1 MKYMY
6 LHSIS
11 ILFFL
16 PIFFLSC
23 QPKPKDSDAVQ
34 ATAPEII
41 KPTWTQEE
49 AEVKAAVD
57 NLLIAAGNYDLE
69 ALDNLIFNNTNLGI
83 SSLKNGG
90 WSNSVITID
99 EYFEDVKNR
108 NPLPYCEIINDY
120 DILVSEGQMAFVRG
134 DAIVHRFGIPQTR
147 EINHFT
153 LLKEN
158 GIWKFLNI
166 SFTVNPIAEEK
177 KKFDLEIFARSYAQ
191 AWCSKRPEFVASY
204 FAKDGS
210 LQVNNG
216 ATARGTDEITKVA
229 KGFMD
234 AFPDLIVTMDSLVP
248 IANKTRFHWTLTGT
262 NTGPNGTGNKV
273 KISGFEEWT
282 LDNEQFI
289 KESKGNFDEEDY
301 NRQLK
306 GSAN

>member
-1 MKYMY
+1 MKYTH
-6 LHSIS
+6 LNSIC
-11 ILFFL
+11 ILFFISNFL
-16 PIFFLSC
+16 LSC
-23 QPKPKDSDAVQ
+23 HPKPSKSDAVKASEPE
-34 ATAPEII
+34 ATQ
-41 KPTWTQEE
+41 PTWTQEE
-49 AEVKAAVD
+49 AEIKAAVD

-69 ALDNLIFNNTNLGI
+69 ALDKAIFDNTNLGI
-83 SSLKNGG
+83 SSLKDGG
-90 WSNSVITID
+90 WSNTVLSIE
-99 EYFEDVKNR
+99 EYFEGVKSR
-108 NPLPYCEIINDY
+108 NPLPYCEIISDY
-120 DILVSEGQMAFVRG
+120 DILVSESQMAFVRG

-158 GIWKFLNI
+158 GMWKFLNI

-210 LQVNNG
+210 LQVNKG
-216 ATARGTDEITKVA
+216 APALGTEAITEVA

-234 AFPDLIVTMDSLVP
+234 AFPDMIVTMDSLVP
-248 IANKTRFHWTLTGT
+248 IADKTRFHWTLTGT

-282 LDNEQFI
+282 LDENQFI
-289 KESKGNFDEEDY
+289 KESKGNFDEVEY
-301 NRQLK
+301 NRQLNK
-306 GSAN
+306 

>member
-1 MKYMY
+1 MKYTH
-6 LHSIS
+6 LNSIY

-16 PIFFLSC
+16 PIFLLSC
-23 QPKPKDSDAVQ
+23 QPKSGNSDATQ
-34 ATAPEII
+34 ATAPETME
-41 KPTWTQEE
+41 PTWTQEE
-49 AEVKAAVD
+49 AEIKTAVD

-69 ALDNLIFNNTNLGI
+69 ALGKVVFESTNLGI

-90 WSNSVITID
+90 WSSSVITIH
-99 EYFEDVKNR
+99 EYFENVKNR
-108 NPLPYCEIINDY
+108 IPLPYCEIISDY
-120 DILVSEGQMAFVRG
+120 DILVSESQMAFVRG

-158 GIWKFLNI
+158 GIWKFLNV

-191 AWCSKRPEFVASY
+191 AWCSKKPEFVASY

-210 LQVNNG
+210 LQVNVG
-216 ATARGTDEITKVA
+216 APAQGTEEITEVA

-234 AFPDLIVTMDSLVP
+234 AFPDMIVTMDSLVP
-248 IANKTRFHWTLTGT
+248 IGNNTRFHWTLTGT

-282 LDNEQFI
+282 LDENQFI
-289 KESKGNFDEEDY
+289 KESKGNFDEEEY
-301 NRQLK
+301 NRQLNK
-306 GSAN
+306 

>member
-1 MKYMY
+1 MKYIY
-6 LHSIS
+6 QHFIC

-16 PIFFLSC
+16 PIILLSC
-23 QPKPKDSDAVQ
+23 QPKPGKSDAVK
-34 ATAPEII
+34 ASAPETTE
-41 KPTWTQEE
+41 PTWTKEE
-49 AEVKAAVD
+49 AEIKTAVD

-69 ALDNLIFNNTNLGI
+69 ALDKVVFENTNLGI
-83 SSLKNGG
+83 SSLKYGG

-108 NPLPYCEIINDY
+108 NPIPYCEIISDY
-120 DILVSEGQMAFVRG
+120 DILVSESQMAFVRG

-153 LLKEN
+153 LLKEH

-210 LQVNNG
+210 LQVHNG
-216 ATARGTDEITKVA
+216 ATALGTDEITKVA

-234 AFPDLIVTMDSLVP
+234 AFPDMIVTLDSLVP

-282 LDNEQFI
+282 LDNNQFI

-306 GSAN
+306 G

>member
-1 MKYMY
+1 MNNHYRN
-6 LHSIS
+6 SIFF
-11 ILFFL
+11 LFFL
-16 PIFFLSC
+16 PIFLLSC
-23 QPKPKDSDAVQ
+23 QPKPRNSDAVQ
-34 ATAPEII
+34 AATPETIE
-41 KPTWTQEE
+41 PTWTKEE
-49 AEVKAAVD
+49 AEIKAAVD

-69 ALDNLIFNNTNLGI
+69 ALESVIFENTNLGI
-83 SSLKNGG
+83 SSLNDGG

-108 NPLPYCEIINDY
+108 KPLPYCEIINDY
-120 DILVSEGQMAFVRG
+120 DILVSESQMAFVRG

-158 GIWKFLNI
+158 GIWKLLNI
-166 SFTVNPIAEEK
+166 SFTVNPITEEK
-177 KKFDLEIFARSYAQ
+177 KKFDLKIFARSYAQ

-204 FAKDGS
+204 FSKDGS

-216 ATARGTDEITKVA
+216 APAQGTEEITEVA

-234 AFPDLIVTMDSLVP
+234 AFPDMIVTMDSIVP

-262 NTGPNGTGNKV
+262 NTGPGGTGNKV

-282 LDNEQFI
+282 LNENQFI
-289 KESKGNFDEEDY
+289 MESKGNFDEEDY
-301 NRQLK
+301 NKQLE
-306 GSAN
+306 GL

>member
-1 MKYMY
+1 MKYIY
-6 LHSIS
+6 LHSIC
-11 ILFFL
+11 ILLVL
-16 PIFFLSC
+16 PIFLLSC
-23 QPKPKDSDAVQ
+23 QPKPGNSDTAK
-34 ATAPEII
+34 ASAPETTE
-41 KPTWTQEE
+41 PTWTKEE
-49 AEVKAAVD
+49 AEIKAAVD

-69 ALDNLIFNNTNLGI
+69 ALDKVVFENTNLGI
-83 SSLKNGG
+83 SSLKDVG
-90 WSNSVITID
+90 WSNTVITID

-108 NPLPYCEIINDY
+108 NPIPYCEIISDY
-120 DILVSEGQMAFVRG
+120 DILVSESQMAFVRG
-134 DAIVHRFGIPQTR
+134 DAIVHRFGIPLTR

-153 LLKEN
+153 LLKEH
-158 GIWKFLNI
+158 GIWKFLNV

-216 ATARGTDEITKVA
+216 ATAQGTDEITKVA

-234 AFPDLIVTMDSLVP
+234 AFPDMIVTLDSLVP

-282 LDNEQFI
+282 LDNNQFI

-301 NRQLK
+301 NKQL
-306 GSAN
+306 GGL

>member
-1 MKYMY
+1 MY
-6 LHSIS
+6 LHSIC

-16 PIFFLSC
+16 PVFLLSC
-23 QPKPKDSDAVQ
+23 QPKPENSDAVK
-34 ATAPEII
+34 ATELEII

-49 AEVKAAVD
+49 AEIKAAVD

-69 ALDNLIFNNTNLGI
+69 ALDKVVFDNTNLGI
-83 SSLKNGG
+83 SSLKEGG
-90 WSNSVITID
+90 WSSSVITID

-108 NPLPYCEIINDY
+108 IPLPYCEIISDY
-120 DILVSEGQMAFVRG
+120 DILVSESQMAFVRG

-158 GIWKFLNI
+158 GIWKFLNV

-177 KKFDLEIFARSYAQ
+177 KKFDMEIFGRSYAQ

-210 LQVNNG
+210 LKVNDG
-216 ATARGTDEITKVA
+216 AAAQGTEEITEVA
-229 KGFMD
+229 KGFME
-234 AFPDLIVTMDSLVP
+234 AFPDIIVTMDSLVP
-248 IANKTRFHWTLTGT
+248 IADKTRFHWTLTGT
-262 NTGPNGTGNKV
+262 NTGPGGSGNKV

-282 LDNEQFI
+282 LDENQLI

-301 NRQLK
+301 SRQLK
-306 GSAN
+306 G

>member
-1 MKYMY
+1 MKYTH
-6 LHSIS
+6 LNSIC
-11 ILFFL
+11 ILFFF
-16 PIFFLSC
+16 PIFLLSC
-23 QPKPKDSDAVQ
+23 QPKPGNSDATQ
-34 ATAPEII
+34 AAAPETTE
-41 KPTWTQEE
+41 PTWTQEE
-49 AEVKAAVD
+49 AEIKSAVD

-69 ALDNLIFNNTNLGI
+69 ALDKVVFDNTNLGI
-83 SSLKNGG
+83 SSLKDGD
-90 WSNSVITID
+90 WSSSVITIYD
-99 EYFEDVKNR
+99 YFENVKNR
-108 NPLPYCEIINDY
+108 IPLPYCEIISDY
-120 DILVSEGQMAFVRG
+120 DILVSESQMAFVRG

-191 AWCSKRPEFVASY
+191 AWCSKRPGFVASY

-210 LQVNNG
+210 LQVNKG
-216 ATARGTDEITKVA
+216 AAARGTAEITKVA

-234 AFPDLIVTMDSLVP
+234 AFPDMIVTMDSLVP
-248 IANKTRFHWTLTGT
+248 IADKTRFHWTLTGT
-262 NTGPNGTGNKV
+262 NTGPDGTGNKV

-282 LDNEQFI
+282 LDKNQFI

-301 NRQLK
+301 NKQLE
-306 GSAN
+306 GL

>member
-1 MKYMY
+1 MKYIY
-6 LHSIS
+6 LHSIC

-16 PIFFLSC
+16 PIFLLSC
-23 QPKPKDSDAVQ
+23 QPKPRNSDAVQ
-34 ATAPEII
+34 AAKPETIE
-41 KPTWTQEE
+41 PTWTQEE
-49 AEVKAAVD
+49 AEIKAAVD
-57 NLLIAAGNYDLE
+57 NVLIAAGNYDLE
-69 ALDNLIFNNTNLGI
+69 ALENVIFENTNLGI
-83 SSLKNGG
+83 SSLNDGV

-99 EYFEDVKNR
+99 DYFEGVKNR
-108 NPLPYCEIINDY
+108 NPLPYNEIISDY
-120 DILVSEGQMAFVRG
+120 DILVSESKIAFVRG

-153 LLKEN
+153 LLKDD

-166 SFTVNPIAEEK
+166 SFTVNPITEEK

-210 LQVNNG
+210 LQVNDG
-216 ATARGTDEITKVA
+216 AAAEGTEEITKVA

-234 AFPDLIVTMDSLVP
+234 AFPDIIVTMDSLAP
-248 IANKTRFHWTLTGT
+248 IGDKTQFHWTLTGT

-282 LDNEQFI
+282 LDENQFI

-301 NRQLK
+301 NKQLE
-306 GSAN
+306 GL